1 MALSTASQRYPRV
14 EKTPPDREADVLR
27 RALALVEQRLPPG
40 WQLTVDEQARLG
52 GLHVDAV
59 VELSAPG
66 KGHAT
71 LLVEAK
77 RQLAARDVS
86 NALEQLEPACERMGQ
101 RAHVMPMLVA
111 RYLPASTRQ
120 RLEERGV
127 AYADATGNLRV
138 VLDRPALFL
147 RDVGA
152 SRDPWRGPGRP
163 RGSLKGPP
171 AARVIRALADYRP
184 PLTVPELIERSG
196 ASTGATYRVVEF
208 LEQEALI
215 ERQPRGAITTT
226 DWRAL
231 LERWSQDYG
240 FQQSNTAVPHLQP
253 RGLPTLVTA
262 LRSTPELRYALTG
275 SLAAERIAPYAPPRL
290 AMIYVDRLEEAA
302 AQLDLREV
310 DSGANVLL
318 ATGDYDIVFDRTQD
332 IDGLHTAAPSQIAVD
347 LLTAPGRGPSEG
359 QALLDWM
366 KANEPAWRR

>member
-1 MALSTASQRYPRV
+1 MAVSTESQRYSRV
-14 EKTPPDREADVLR
+14 ERTPPDREVDVLR
-27 RALALVEQRLPPG
+27 HALAFVEHRLPPG
-40 WQLTVDEQARLG
+40 WQLAVEEQAHVG
-52 GLHVDAV
+52 GLRVDAV
-59 VELSAPG
+59 VKLSAPG
-66 KGHAT
+66 KDRAT

-77 RQLAARDVS
+77 RQLATREVS
-86 NALEQLEPACERMGQ
+86 NALEQLEQACERMGS
-101 RAHVMPMLVA
+101 RARVMPMLVA
-111 RYLPASTRQ
+111 RYLPPSTRQ

-171 AARVIRALADYRP
+171 AARVVRALVDFTP
-184 PLTVPELIERSG
+184 PFTVPGLIERSG

-215 ERQPRGAITTT
+215 ERQPRGAITTV

-240 FQQSNTAVPHLQP
+240 FQQSNTITSYLQP
-253 RGLPTLVTA
+253 RGLPALLEA

-275 SLAAERIAPYAPPRL
+275 PLAAERIAPYALPRL
-290 AMIYVDRLEEAA
+290 AMIYVDRPKEAA
-302 AQLDLREV
+302 ARLDLREV
-310 DSGANVLL
+310 DNGANALL
-318 ATGDYDIVFDRTQD
+318 ATGDYDVVFERTQD
-332 IDGLHTAAPSQIAVD
+332 MDGLRIAAPSQIAVD